1 MTEDAL
7 PELPAFLNERGRML
21 FHTLWN
27 RTGPLQEAELPGLI
41 TICYAL
47 QKETDADAELMRWLN
62 EYDLTRRGM
71 RRKLKREAAD
81 V

>member
-1 MTEDAL
+1 MTEEL

-21 FHTLWN
+21 FRTLWN
-27 RTGPLQEAELPGLI
+27 RTGPLQETEIPGLV

-47 QKETDADAELMRWLN
+47 QKETDANAELMRWLN
-62 EYDLTRRGM
+62 EYDLTRKGM